1 MLRRLLL
8 SSGVLVV
15 LATAVACG
23 RHGITAPATTSPTP
37 GFTGATPAATPTA
50 AEPRA
55 TGPTGLGLHTG
66 AATGDPHVDVLVR
79 VAYRRERVVPPA
91 GLVDVALGTRIRV
104 VVTSDKQQKL
114 TVTYYPTEVRTVRPG
129 KPASITFR
137 ANAKGIMKVILSDD
151 EAVLVAFRS
160 G

>member
-8 SSGVLVV
+8 SGTVLVL

-37 GFTGATPAATPTA
+37 GFTGATPGATPTA

-55 TGPTGLGLHTG
+55 TSPAGLGLH
-66 AATGDPHVDVLVR
+66 GDSHVDVLVR
-79 VAYRRERVVPPA
+79 VVYRRARVVPPA
-91 GLVDVALGTRIRV
+91 GLVDVALGTRIKV

-114 TVTYYPTEVRTVRPG
+114 TVTYYPTEVRTVQPG

-137 ANAKGIMKVILSDD
+137 ANAKGVLKVILSDD